1 MRATEQSF
9 RFFRMALFATGL
21 AFVALVFSAY
31 ARLSEAGLGCPDW
44 PGCYGVLFAPTTA
57 KDILREADP
66 QTQKA
71 LEKKRAFQETVQ
83 RFIAI
88 GLSFMLIRLAVLGWQ
103 LKRRRRGQQIWIPI
117 VTLIV
122 TFGFGF
128 AAGPLM
134 ALADSSAFEYRYK
147 PLMLMTQF
155 MGGMVTFALLW
166 WIVLR
171 EQRFFRSIS
180 WNPMWNAMRW
190 RALFAILLVS
200 MQTLFGGWS
209 MVNHAGLACPDFP
222 MCQGQWWPPMEFLDA
237 FTMWRDVGLSYE
249 GQLLALP
256 GATAIHV
263 AHRVGAM
270 MVLAYVGWLA
280 LHVLRVGHEGNFCRY
295 GMLILAV
302 LLAQTGLGIME
313 VVAHLPLAVAV
324 THSALAALLLASLI
338 TLYHVVRPPRTL

>member
-1 MRATEQSF
+1 MRASEQSF
-9 RFFRMALFATGL
+9 RFFRMALLATGL
-21 AFVALVFSAY
+21 ALVALVFNAY

-44 PGCYGVLFAPTTA
+44 PGCYGVMFAPAAAQDLNQELDAT
-57 KDILREADP
+57 KQR
-66 QTQKA
+66 A
-71 LEKKRAFQETVQ
+71 LEKKRAMQETLQ

-88 GLSFMLIRLAVLGWQ
+88 GLSFLLIRLAVLGWQ
-103 LKRRRRGQQIWIPI
+103 LKRRRRAQQIWIPLI
-117 VTLIV
+117 TLV
-122 TFGFGF
+122 ATFGFGL

-134 ALADSSAFEYRYK
+134 ALADSNAFEYRYK

-180 WNPMWNAMRW
+180 FNASLGAMRW
-190 RALFAILLVS
+190 RALFAISLVS
-200 MQTLFGGWS
+200 MEILFGGWS

-222 MCQGQWWPPMEFLDA
+222 NCQGQWWPPADFLDA
-237 FTMWRDVGLSYE
+237 FTMWRDVGLNYE

-256 GATAIHV
+256 GATAIHL
-263 AHRVGAM
+263 AHRVGAL

-295 GMLILAV
+295 GMLVLFV
-302 LLAQTGLGIME
+302 LLLQTGLGITE
-313 VVAHLPLAVAV
+313 VVAHLPLALAVA
-324 THSALAALLLASLI
+324 HSAVAALLLASLV